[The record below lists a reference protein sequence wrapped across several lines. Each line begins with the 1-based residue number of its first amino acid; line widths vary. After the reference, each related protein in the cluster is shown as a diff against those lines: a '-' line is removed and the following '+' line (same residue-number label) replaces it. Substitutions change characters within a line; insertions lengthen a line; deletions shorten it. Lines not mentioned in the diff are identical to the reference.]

1 MKGLCSYSLPHSVT
15 YVGIELLWQL
25 KTVVDDNKKSFHAR
39 SPFSIMTKVWKSL
52 YRGTEFL
59 CDKIEKLHGQ
69 AFCLLEVKYDHEMS
83 MADISS
89 KRSWA
94 RVHFWSNGK
103 MWNRT
108 FSVPTFHIRNFYA
121 ETSTHMLLVLKR
133 TCIQSHLK
141 RSWWLMVDKCLQTS
155 AWHTNQKF
163 DWIGVDI
170 CRIFFFIF
178 WSILSWPA

>member
-1 MKGLCSYSLPHSVT
+1 M
-15 YVGIELLWQL
+15 II
-25 KTVVDDNKKSFHAR
+25 R
-39 SPFSIMTKVWKSL
+39 SRSTQEVLFPSWPNFEN
-52 YRGTEFL
+52 R
-59 CDKIEKLHGQ
+59 DKIEKLHGQ

>member
-1 MKGLCSYSLPHSVT
+1 MNEWRGYVVTHSVT

-108 FSVPTFHIRNFYA
+108 FAVPTFHIHV
-121 ETSTHMLLVLKR
+121 TSMLKPLRICCWFSSELVSNLISR
-133 TCIQSHLK
+133 
-141 RSWWLMVDKCLQTS
+141 
-155 AWHTNQKF
+155 
-163 DWIGVDI
+163 GVDG
-170 CRIFFFIF
+170 
-178 WSILSWPA
+178 W